1 MGRYGRLAGHD
12 AIYTQDRLTDD
23 TKGRMLLYGNYLRSR
38 GDKDLAGEA
47 AAAFLCR
54 DATYDK

>member
-1 MGRYGRLAGHD
+1 
-12 AIYTQDRLTDD
+12 
-23 TKGRMLLYGNYLRSR
+23 MLLYGNYLRSR